1 MNDQSLPPNSMSIWV
16 RWFPVTV
23 AALEA
28 AAVLLIGLVT
38 LVGIVREGSDLRP
51 GDVVFEMALFASGAV
66 GMAWVARSLARG
78 SARVVA
84 PFVVAQ
90 ALALV
95 FAWDFIQSNQLL
107 VQTAG
112 LALGG
117 AALISC
123 VLLLGFRR
131 WL

>member
-1 MNDQSLPPNSMSIWV
+1 MSCEPMPPNPMSIWV

-28 AAVLLIGLVT
+28 AAILVIGLVT
-38 LVGIVREGSDLRP
+38 LIGIAREGRDLRV
-51 GDVVFEMALFASGAV
+51 GDIVFEMALFVAGAI
-66 GMAWVARSLARG
+66 GMAWVARSLAKG

-95 FAWDFIQSNQLL
+95 FAWDFIRSDEIL
-107 VQTAG
+107 VQTVG
-112 LALGG
+112 LALGSAG
-117 AALISC
+117 VIASI
-123 VLLLGFRR
+123 LLLGFRR

>member
-1 MNDQSLPPNSMSIWV
+1 MSQPPLPPNSMSIWV

-28 AAVLLIGLVT
+28 FSILVVGFVTLIG
-38 LVGIVREGSDLRP
+38 IAREGSDLRP
-51 GDVVFEMALFASGAV
+51 GDILFEMALFVAGAI
-66 GMAWVARSLARG
+66 GMAWVARSLAKG
-78 SARVVA
+78 SPRVVA

-95 FAWDFIQSNQLL
+95 FAWDFIQSSQLL

-117 AALISC
+117 AGLISS

>member
-1 MNDQSLPPNSMSIWV
+1 MNRAELPPNPFSIWV

-28 AAVLLIGLVT
+28 VAILVIGLVT
-38 LVGIVREGSDLRP
+38 LVGIIQEGRDLRV
-51 GDVVFEMALFASGAV
+51 GDIVFEMLLFAAGAA
-66 GMAWVARSLARG
+66 GMAWVARSLIKG
-78 SARVVA
+78 SARAVA
-84 PFVVAQ
+84 PFVLAQ

-95 FAWDFIQSNQLL
+95 FAWDFIQSKELL

-117 AALISC
+117 AGLIASI
-123 VLLLGFRR
+123 LLLGFRK